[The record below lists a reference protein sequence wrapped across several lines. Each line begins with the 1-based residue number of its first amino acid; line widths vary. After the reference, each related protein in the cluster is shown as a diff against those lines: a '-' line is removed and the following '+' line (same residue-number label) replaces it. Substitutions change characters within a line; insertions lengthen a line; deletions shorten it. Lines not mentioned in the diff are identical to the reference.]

1 MISNQDQPGVVEI
14 VERTR
19 TLQGAVCFEYFGI
32 FAGFYGVSAQCR
44 EVQKPADQA
53 LHCRCLVF
61 LGGFERNSK
70 IKLDRGDPEGISNS
84 TSSLG
89 TCDFICLV
97 HFSELAKLKFCRSPK
112 PVLILPYGP
121 MFSLATCSANI
132 YI

>member
-1 MISNQDQPGVVEI
+1 MLCALNILAFLQASTAFQPNAEKFKSLLTRPYI
-14 VERTR
+14 VD
-19 TLQGAVCFEYFGI
+19 VWF
-32 FAGFYGVSAQCR
+32 
-44 EVQKPADQA
+44 
-53 LHCRCLVF
+53 F

-70 IKLDRGDPEGISNS
+70 IRLDRGDPEGISNS